1 MSPGGTFVF
10 GAGMRT
16 PGGRDRQVQEVTAIE
31 REPRVNEK
39 IRVPEV
45 RVVDAEGN
53 LLGVMPTDRALAL
66 AREQTLDLV
75 EVAPMSRP
83 PVCRVMDYG
92 RYKYE
97 QSKRTRKARKKQQ
110 TTHLKEVRFRPK
122 IDEHDYDFKIRN
134 ARKFLEHRDKVK
146 VTVMFRGREL
156 AYKDRGDQ
164 LMKRIEADL
173 ADIAAVEVTP
183 RLEGRSLMQVLT
195 PRPHASAKRETKPEG
210 AEPVRAEAP
219 RVEPARVAAA
229 RPAEPPVEAARKTQ
243 S

>member
-1 MSPGGTFVF
+1 M
-10 GAGMRT
+10 
-16 PGGRDRQVQEVTAIE
+16 
-31 REPRVNEK
+31 
-39 IRVPEV
+39 

-156 AYKDRGDQ
+156 AYKDRGDI

-173 ADIAAVEVTP
+173 ADIATVEVTP

-195 PRPHASAKRETKPEG
+195 PRPQAPARREARPEG
-210 AEPVRAEAP
+210 AESPAPAPARTEPVRL
-219 RVEPARVAAA
+219 AAA
-229 RPAEPPVEAARKTQ
+229 APAPKPAEPAGETRN
-243 S
+243 